1 MNFDPTRID
10 EDGVGEGHLDETP
23 VHAILLSVQRTGAT
37 GRLTI
42 EDAAGQNHMYFM
54 RGQPVGVQL
63 AEFHHPLGQLLLELG
78 RIDASIFLKA
88 QRLISEGNRLP
99 GQVFKEIDVLDDAA
113 LKEVLAVQSRRKA
126 AQFCRFGSRAFLFGR
141 GLSFLSGF
149 NATPLDIHAVIYLA
163 VRQQMGPSSRE
174 ALLESLA
181 GKEIHSPFSPEQPLP
196 APLKEFEFGPPEE
209 RFLRRV
215 CSGWQS
221 VNDLKE
227 TGTLPAEDMAVMLR
241 FLQLIGRLDV
251 REPAGAPAEVSIPRK
266 APTAEAQT
274 DVFSSSPDGDAPSVP
289 SPRLRTHTET
299 TDPRGDIHNV
309 PTDTG
314 NVEPRVAAK
323 NQAPSVQSGKSLL
336 TASDDEAA
344 PRPKKKKRRRR
355 IPLPSEGSS
364 AMSVPRKEK
373 TTVSPLPSIVIED

>member
-10 EDGVGEGHLDETP
+10 EDGLGEGHLDETP
-23 VHAILLSVQRTGAT
+23 VHSILLSVQRTGAT

-78 RIDASIFLKA
+78 RIDATIFLKA
-88 QRLISEGNRLP
+88 QRLIAEGNRLP
-99 GQVFKEIDVLDDAA
+99 GQVFKEINVLDDAA

-126 AQFCRFGSRAFLFGR
+126 AQFCRFGSRAFQFGR

-181 GKEIHSPFSPEQPLP
+181 GKEVHSPFSPDQPLP

-209 RFLRRV
+209 RFLRRI

-251 REPAGAPAEVSIPRK
+251 REPAAAPAEISIPK
-266 APTAEAQT
+266 AEPQA
-274 DVFSSSPDGDAPSVP
+274 DVFSSSPTSSPPDSVP
-289 SPRLRTHTET
+289 SPRLRTHAET
-299 TDPRGDIHNV
+299 TDPRSDIHNV

-314 NVEPRVAAK
+314 SAEPRVAAK
-323 NQAPSVQSGKSLL
+323 NKSPAAPSDKSLL
-336 TASDDEAA
+336 TADDDEAA

-355 IPLPSEGSS
+355 TPLPSEGSS

-373 TTVSPLPSIVIED
+373 TTVSPLPTIVIED